1 MELLT
6 GNSKLLKK
14 ITLINCYV
22 TLFLPSPSSACLSL
36 TGRCNSS
43 LASPPSDKHLRRLLI
58 RLHRRLLLRFHL
70 FAVYPATVS
79 PTPSPTASPIRL
91 HLRRLLF
98 QSIGLH
104 LSLFEVSKFIN
115 IWTDIVFY
123 YSQINRG
130 VHLVY
135 QTKP

>member
-1 MELLT
+1 MLKSILF
-6 GNSKLLKK
+6 SKGLNPSHTTASANL
-14 ITLINCYV
+14 IRTPHDGIRQLDPPSTLINCYL
-22 TLFLPSPSSACLSL
+22 TLFLPSPSSPCLSF

-43 LASPPSDKHLRRLLI
+43 LASTPSDKYLRRLLL

-98 QSIGLH
+98 QSIG
-104 LSLFEVSKFIN
+104 
-115 IWTDIVFY
+115 TAY
-123 YSQINRG
+123 
-130 VHLVY
+130 LVV
-135 QTKP
+135 